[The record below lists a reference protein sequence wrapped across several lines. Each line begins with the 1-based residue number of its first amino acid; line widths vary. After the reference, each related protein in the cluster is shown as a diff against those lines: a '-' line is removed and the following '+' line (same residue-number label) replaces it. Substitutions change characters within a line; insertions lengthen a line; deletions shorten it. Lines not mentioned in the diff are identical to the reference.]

1 MQLAITEYE
10 KRLSEANVS
19 SMEMKSFCEE
29 KGALMDEMES
39 KNVLLVSQ
47 QNKYHY
53 FNLNL

>member
-1 MQLAITEYE
+1 MQLVITEYE

-29 KGALMDEMES
+29 KGAMMDEMES

-47 QNKYHY
+47 
-53 FNLNL
+53 